1 MNIKSVFNITLNDDP
16 NTLLLPMLINK
27 SGLLKRGDARDIYIY
42 MWNTYYLNAKK
53 EAAKVFSKKTK
64 GRSLSQDMK
73 DSIRKE
79 CFAINDKDSCVE
91 ISYKD
96 IEEIIGIARTDA
108 LKAIKKLESE
118 GIITCLKKG
127 NRWNPKATYQ
137 INIGIFEMM
146 ERVGIENL
154 IGWDRLKPY
163 WKKEQEAAGRGEGAK
178 APQEAPKQA
187 AQQPKDT
194 PEGVTKGH
202 LAKPAKEAKV
212 VQFPSMKDKDVSVEH
227 NSYSE
232 SVTTSPVKANKKE
245 ASKVIDISSFMADE
259 DDMQDVWYTPSEND
273 YSGSGGYD
281 PYGYDED
288 EYNPFED
295 EYTNDSAIPY

>member
-1 MNIKSVFNITLNDDP
+1 MNIESVFNITLNDDP
-16 NTLLLPMLINK
+16 SILLPKIITK

-42 MWNTYYLNAKK
+42 MWESYYLHAKK
-53 EAAKVFSKKTK
+53 EAAKIFSKKTK

-73 DSIRKE
+73 NSIRKE
-79 CFAINDKDSCVE
+79 CFAIKDKDSCVE
-91 ISYKD
+91 ISSKD
-96 IEEIIGIARTDA
+96 LEEETGILQPNIAR
-108 LKAIKKLESE
+108 AIKKLEAE
-118 GIITCLKKG
+118 GFITCLKKG

-146 ERVGIENL
+146 GMIGIENL

-187 AQQPKDT
+187 AQQPEDT
-194 PEGVTKGH
+194 PEGVTVGH
-202 LAKPAKEAKV
+202 LAKPVKEAKV
-212 VQFPSMKDKDVSVEH
+212 VQFPSIKDKDVSSEH
-227 NSYSE
+227 SSYSE
-232 SVTTSPVKANKKE
+232 SVTTSPVKANKDE

-259 DDMQDVWYTPSEND
+259 DDTQSEWWTPSEND

>member
-1 MNIKSVFNITLNDDP
+1 MNIESVFNITLNDDP
-16 NTLLLPMLINK
+16 SILLPKIITK

-42 MWNTYYLNAKK
+42 MWESYYLNAKK

-91 ISYKD
+91 ISSKD
-96 IEEIIGIARTDA
+96 LEEETGILQPNIAR
-108 LKAIKKLESE
+108 AIKKLESE

-127 NRWNPKATYQ
+127 NRWNPAATYQ

-146 ERVGIENL
+146 GMIGIENL
-154 IGWDRLKPY
+154 IGWNRLKPY

-187 AQQPKDT
+187 TQQP
-194 PEGVTKGH
+194 E
-202 LAKPAKEAKV
+202 ESKV

-227 NSYSE
+227 SYYSE
-232 SVTTSPVKANKKE
+232 GVTTSPVKANKE

-259 DDMQDVWYTPSEND
+259 DDTQDEWWTPSEND

>member
-16 NTLLLPMLINK
+16 SILLPKIITK

-42 MWNTYYLNAKK
+42 MWESYYLNAKK

-91 ISYKD
+91 ISSKD
-96 IEEIIGIARTDA
+96 LEEEIGILQPNIAR
-108 LKAIKKLESE
+108 AIKKLESE

-127 NRWNPKATYQ
+127 NRWNPAATYQ

-146 ERVGIENL
+146 GMIGIENL
-154 IGWDRLKPY
+154 IGWNRLKPY

-187 AQQPKDT
+187 AQQAKDT
-194 PEGVTKGH
+194 PEGVTVGH
-202 LAKPAKEAKV
+202 LAKPVEESKV
-212 VQFPSMKDKDVSVEH
+212 VQFPSMKDKEVSVEH
-227 NSYSE
+227 SYYSE
-232 SVTTSPVKANKKE
+232 GVTTSPVKENKE

-259 DDMQDVWYTPSEND
+259 DDTQDEWWTPSEND

-295 EYTNDSAIPY
+295 EYINDSAIPY

>member
-16 NTLLLPMLINK
+16 SILLPKIITK

-42 MWNTYYLNAKK
+42 MWESYYLNAKK

-91 ISYKD
+91 ISSKD
-96 IEEIIGIARTDA
+96 LEEETGILQPNIAR
-108 LKAIKKLESE
+108 AIKKLESE

-127 NRWNPKATYQ
+127 NRWNPAATYQ

-146 ERVGIENL
+146 GMIGIENL
-154 IGWDRLKPY
+154 IGWNRLKPY

-187 AQQPKDT
+187 AQQAKDT
-194 PEGVTKGH
+194 PEGVTVGH
-202 LAKPAKEAKV
+202 LAKPVEESKV

-227 NSYSE
+227 SSYSE
-232 SVTTSPVKANKKE
+232 GVTTSPVKVNKKE

-259 DDMQDVWYTPSEND
+259 DDTQDEWWTPSESD

-295 EYTNDSAIPY
+295 EYINDSAIPY